1 MTQRRKVQ
9 SPRPKLLEF
18 ELEPLQF
25 TIKFPDPQN
34 VIGTRNLKLF
44 ADQLQD
50 LQLTVTPLVQKRENG
65 EVVEVM
71 ELEAIPMNASGLKE
85 FADNFS
91 SNQLAQAM
99 ASLRAQFNG
108 TPPMLEEDG

>member
-71 ELEAIPMNASGLKE
+71 ELEAIPA
-85 FADNFS
+85 ATP
-91 SNQLAQAM
+91 ACRRT
-99 ASLRAQFNG
+99 RARRRARPRAARRRG
-108 TPPMLEEDG
+108 SRARGPPSPRPSRRG